1 MVGVELPGSVRM
13 FWGELKGFGDL
24 GRALG
29 FASVG
34 ECPLMVAGSE
44 GPVCG
49 EEHVTVLPRV

>member
-1 MVGVELPGSVRM
+1 MELPGSVRM